1 MLCCNGMRRCVE
13 DSASLKAWRLFHYNI
28 VLPPSARHH
37 THKWDIIDSG
47 VAGCLLCG
55 TLHIC
60 GDGCVETEEVSD
72 GLVCSITG
80 LYVHNKHY
88 VQEFSENVSI
98 DDETRVA
105 INYGIQD
112 RHVDIEHC
120 VNYLLL
126 SPAAQKAFMR
136 DFRRWRQ
143 HRQQKI
149 DTGPCNLVKKVCACA
164 EIRQSGL
171 LNFNRDLRVK
181 LANNVSKL
189 LNHVLSILIQVLRLE
204 IKDCD
209 FYGFVAGV
217 CFLMKAGVFLDGVT
231 ILPQSSL
238 MQKMLPSESS
248 LALFDAIKAKNI
260 TDAENRFKFVLREI
274 DVQYLKKQGFDLEN
288 NCDLQAF

>member
-1 MLCCNGMRRCVE
+1 MLRCNGMRRCVE

-98 DDETRVA
+98 DDETRIA

-112 RHVDIEHC
+112 RHVDMGKILRCTHRHLFLYAPKIPPDTWDEIF
-120 VNYLLL
+120 VKRL
-126 SPAAQKAFMR
+126 
-136 DFRRWRQ
+136 RRW
-143 HRQQKI
+143 
-149 DTGPCNLVKKVCACA
+149 VC
-164 EIRQSGL
+164 
-171 LNFNRDLRVK
+171 
-181 LANNVSKL
+181 
-189 LNHVLSILIQVLRLE
+189 
-204 IKDCD
+204 
-209 FYGFVAGV
+209 
-217 CFLMKAGVFLDGVT
+217 LMKTRRFPSLVGTFLISD
-231 ILPQSSL
+231 
-238 MQKMLPSESS
+238 E
-248 LALFDAIKAKNI
+248 
-260 TDAENRFKFVLREI
+260 
-274 DVQYLKKQGFDLEN
+274 
-288 NCDLQAF
+288 